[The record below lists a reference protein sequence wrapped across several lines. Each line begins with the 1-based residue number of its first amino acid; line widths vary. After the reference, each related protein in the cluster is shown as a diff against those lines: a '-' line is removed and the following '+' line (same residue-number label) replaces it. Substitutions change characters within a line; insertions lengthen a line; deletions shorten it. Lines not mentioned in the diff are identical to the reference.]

1 MYNRAHTNQ
10 ITLQELATLSTEEA
24 RALRYVGRLPDT
36 RLCSQ
41 ERTKTQDKH
50 QQRKQQQQNKRKRA
64 EFLCRCIHEKFRPHL
79 RRCTKKKV
87 LLWQK
92 KKHRVRII
100 VNTVTSHMRWTNM
113 RHMVKCCDACTKEKK
128 NMQPV
133 TRGGAKEGLCYG
145 GGYELNTGNANRKY
159 SGLLTTKKQNEKTSI
174 SSDGPQSTCAQ
185 KKTVTCSQS

>member
-1 MYNRAHTNQ
+1 MPVSMYNRAHTNQ
-10 ITLQELATLSTEEA
+10 ITLQELATLLTKEA

-92 KKHRVRII
+92 KTQGAHNCKHSDFTHALNER
-100 VNTVTSHMRWTNM
+100 
-113 RHMVKCCDACTKEKK
+113 A
-128 NMQPV
+128 P
-133 TRGGAKEGLCYG
+133 YG
-145 GGYELNTGNANRKY
+145 
-159 SGLLTTKKQNEKTSI
+159 
-174 SSDGPQSTCAQ
+174 
-185 KKTVTCSQS
+185 